1 MNFREF
7 LKLEDGGFSIYGN
20 PRTVNPITKDI
31 KTRVKLHKTPQDG
44 KTSVGR
50 ISAGEKRNI
59 KPSRPAGLHGSSNL
73 TLKSVV

>member
-20 PRTVNPITKDI
+20 PKTVNPVTKDI
-31 KTRVKLHKTPQDG
+31 KARVKLHKAPQDG

-50 ISAGEKRNI
+50 ISAGEKGNI
-59 KPSRPAGLHGSSNL
+59 KPSRPAGLHGSNSM
-73 TLKSVV
+73 TLKSVI